1 MEGWREVRMKF
12 GSQQMVNWSSMGVVV
27 VVLVMMMMVID
38 RVECCLGY

>member
-12 GSQQMVNWSSMGVVV
+12 GSQQMDNWSSVGVVV
-27 VVLVMMMMVID
+27 VIMMMMMMID